1 MQWKNYIPSQNQ
13 LIMSDTTLKKIAQV
27 LGISISTVSRALK
40 NHPDISDSTK
50 KKVIELAETLE
61 YEPNATAVNL
71 RTKKTK
77 LFGLMVPSVTNMF
90 YDSFIASIEEE
101 SRKIGYSLLILQ
113 NNEDEASE
121 NDNLKLCR
129 QNRISGLFACY
140 SHETNNLS
148 SFDKLKASEIP
159 LVFFDKVPEEANYNK
174 ICLADKEAAILAAE
188 ELQKRNKKNILA
200 LFGSRNLSITKRRL
214 EHFNKSF
221 INQQNVAVTIEHAH
235 NTKHAEDI
243 TMQYFQQQNKPDAVF
258 CMSDEILM
266 GAMKSLMRLKISIPD
281 QTGVIALSDGI
292 IPAIYFPEISYVET
306 SGYNLGKLAF
316 QRMQECLTGATE
328 SVEEFLPSRFVEGG
342 SL

>member
-1 MQWKNYIPSQNQ
+1 
-13 LIMSDTTLKKIAQV
+13 MSDTTLKKISQV

-40 NHPDISDSTK
+40 NHPDISAATK

-90 YDSFIASIEEE
+90 YDSFIAAIEEE

-113 NNEDEASE
+113 NNEDAVAETE
-121 NDNLKLCR
+121 NLKLCR

-140 SHETNNLS
+140 SQETNNLHA
-148 SFDKLKASEIP
+148 FEKLKAVEIP
-159 LVFFDKVPEEANYNK
+159 LIFFDKVPDEISFNK
-174 ICLADKEAAILAAE
+174 VCLADKEAAKIAAE
-188 ELQKRNKKNILA
+188 ELQKRDKKTILA
-200 LFGSRNLSITKRRL
+200 IFGSRQLSITKRRL
-214 EHFNKSF
+214 ESF
-221 INQQNVAVTIEHAH
+221 IESFAGSETIQLSIEHAH
-235 NTKHAEDI
+235 SSKHAEDI
-243 TMQYFQQQNKPDAVF
+243 TQQYFQQLNKPDAVF

-266 GAMKSLMRLKISIPD
+266 GVMKSLMRLQIQIPA
-281 QTGVIALSDGI
+281 QTGVIALSDGS
-292 IPAIYFPEISYVET
+292 IPALYYPEISYVET

-316 QRMQECLTGATE
+316 KRMQECMNGATE
-328 SVEEFLPSRFVEGG
+328 VLEEFAPSRFVEGG